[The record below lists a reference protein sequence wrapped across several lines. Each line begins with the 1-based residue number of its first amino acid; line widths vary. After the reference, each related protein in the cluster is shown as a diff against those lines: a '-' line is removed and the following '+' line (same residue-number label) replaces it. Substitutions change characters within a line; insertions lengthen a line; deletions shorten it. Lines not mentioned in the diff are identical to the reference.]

1 MDPVKESKSSTPKAK
16 LEKRSNGQG
25 SIYYITDKKGRK
37 VLMAAI
43 YDINGKRRPKRFK
56 KRAEA
61 EDWLSEQKRARLMGN
76 NTYAVNPKMTVSE
89 FMHEWV
95 ESQYSD
101 DQSSTRRFYRNA
113 IKNHIIPSLGN
124 IRATNLTTKSVETL
138 LRDMSAKGFGAGTIH
153 SVKASLSAAYNDA
166 VRLGELPR
174 NPVKGVKVTN
184 IQVKSTKPIP
194 QREWEKIYK
203 ESMKTPHMQARIEVA
218 GMLGLR
224 PGEALALKWSDLD
237 IEAKSLRIERQVQR
251 IKGQG
256 LEIKAVKQKK
266 ERDIP
271 LSDTTVQILLAHKRY
286 QALQKGAWDEDHDLV
301 FPNSVGKLMDE
312 KADRKD
318 FKKLCRAAGVAE
330 YQLYQLRK
338 NAFTNLASL
347 TDMQTLKAFSGHS
360 QISTLM
366 GHYLHSSDETMRSA
380 VGQMDKFRPVDSS
393 DFERLISAAGGV
405 A

>member
-1 MDPVKESKSSTPKAK
+1 MDPVKETKLSTPKAK

-25 SIYYITDKKGRK
+25 SIYYITDKKGRR

-43 YDINGKRRPKRFK
+43 YDINGKRRPRRFK
-56 KRAEA
+56 KRADA

-76 NTYAVNPKMTVSE
+76 NTYAVNPKMTVAE
-89 FMHEWV
+89 FMQQWV
-95 ESQYSD
+95 ESQYGD

-113 IKNHIIPSLGN
+113 IKNHIVPALGN
-124 IRATNLTTKSVETL
+124 IKAANLTTKSIEAL
-138 LRDMSAKGFGAGTIH
+138 LRDMTAKGLGAGTIH
-153 SVKASLSAAYNDA
+153 SAKATLSAAYNDA

-174 NPVKGVKVTN
+174 NPVKGVKVPN

-203 ESMKTPHMQARIEVA
+203 ETLNDPYLQARMEVA

-224 PGEALALKWSDLD
+224 PGEVLALKWSDLD

-251 IKGQG
+251 IKGRG

-266 ERDIP
+266 ERGIP

-286 QALQKGAWDEDHDLV
+286 QALQKAAWDEDHDLV

-312 KADRKD
+312 KADRKN
-318 FKKLCRAAGVAE
+318 FKKLCKAAGVPE

-347 TDMQTLKAFSGHS
+347 TDMQTLKAYSGHS

-380 VGQMDKFRPVDSS
+380 VGQMDKFRPLDSS
-393 DFERLISAAGGV
+393 NFERLISKGGSV